1 MKRPFVFSNFQKKI
15 LQSYLII
22 IVGGLVLFYTLV
34 AVMVR
39 ESSLKTA
46 ERNQISMCIKVSQQ
60 LESFM
65 VEMRNVGFQ
74 VMMNSRLIQDFGT
87 FSDDKANDNYYG
99 DHIVDHINA
108 VSALADINGI
118 QRIATRISVFNRYG
132 DYVSSGVMP
141 QSKAYADNVLR
152 SHMDLDEIIS
162 RLVLND
168 GHIYV
173 EGPHPDYWNSKVGYE
188 MISLY
193 CPLGNKIQD
202 DMYGIIEIQQ
212 DFQKLVKTLLPGL
225 DQDMAVL
232 LFDSSGR
239 CIFNSMESI
248 CPPEYYDFYYSQASK
263 NPDSRYG
270 FCRIKVGN
278 RAQEQYLSAGISET
292 SGWMAVMVRNKS
304 SIVNVIQDI
313 QKVIIMAIFVF
324 MVLSAY
330 MAYRISLKMTR
341 PINDMIVSAQ
351 SISWSNLDMKT
362 LEGNDENEIMA
373 LNNTFKETLKR
384 LSKSMQLELGARLNA
399 LQSQM
404 NPHFLMNTLNTLKFM
419 AISAHY
425 TGMQDMVVALENILA
440 AVLNRDGGFYT
451 VRDEQSVLESYI
463 YIMQFRYMDSFEVD
477 INLSPGIL
485 DCKVPKLILQPIVE
499 NCITHGF
506 DNLGD
511 RLGRITVKGTI
522 QEGSLVFEI
531 TDNGKGMDQD
541 TIQQILGNPLA
552 PGHPEYMAKPE
563 SMDTPGSLK
572 SPESLPCAEAAS
584 RPEPTHRRTIGVSNT
599 DRRLKLNFGPLYGV
613 SIDSKPGV
621 YTRVTL
627 TLPVITNTTEDE

>member
-1 MKRPFVFSNFQKKI
+1 M
-15 LQSYLII
+15 QSYLII

-404 NPHFLMNTLNTLKFM
+404 NPHFLYNTLSV
-419 AISAHY
+419 ISASADQQEKVER
-425 TGMQDMVVALENILA
+425 MCSRLSDMLRYSTVYEEESNSTLEDEVRHTENYLELMKDRYEENLIYNIEEA
-440 AVLNRDGGFYT
+440 G
-451 VRDEQSVLESYI
+451 ELE
-463 YIMQFRYMDSFEVD
+463 RV
-477 INLSPGIL
+477 
-485 DCKVPKLILQPIVE
+485 KVPRVILQPIVE
-499 NCITHGF
+499 NCFKHGF
-506 DNLGD
+506 GENGFPWIIHVAVTASHGHW
-511 RLGRITVKGTI
+511 RIHVRNNGRPFQERDLTELNEKVEGFLKGEQKKI
-522 QEGSLVFEI
+522 SG
-531 TDNGKGMDQD
+531 
-541 TIQQILGNPLA
+541 
-552 PGHPEYMAKPE
+552 
-563 SMDTPGSLK
+563 
-572 SPESLPCAEAAS
+572 
-584 RPEPTHRRTIGVSNT
+584 IG
-599 DRRLKLNFGPLYGV
+599 L
-613 SIDSKPGV
+613 
-621 YTRVTL
+621 
-627 TLPVITNTTEDE
+627 TNTIIRLRLLYEEQVEYEIYTGNDGYTYVVLKGNYK

>member
-1 MKRPFVFSNFQKKI
+1 MKSGTNWGYDEQGAIWEETVKRPFVFSNFQKKI

-141 QSKAYADNVLR
+141 QSKAYADDVLR

-193 CPLGNKIQD
+193 CPLGNKIRD

-313 QKVIIMAIFVF
+313 QKVIILAIFVF

-404 NPHFLMNTLNTLKFM
+404 NPHFLYNTLSV
-419 AISAHY
+419 ISASADQQEKVER
-425 TGMQDMVVALENILA
+425 MCSRLSDMLRYSTVYEEESNSTLEDEVRHTENYLELMKDRYEENLIYNIEEA
-440 AVLNRDGGFYT
+440 G
-451 VRDEQSVLESYI
+451 ELE
-463 YIMQFRYMDSFEVD
+463 RV
-477 INLSPGIL
+477 
-485 DCKVPKLILQPIVE
+485 KVPRVILQPIVE
-499 NCITHGF
+499 NCFKHGF
-506 DNLGD
+506 GENGFPWIIHVAVTASYGHW
-511 RLGRITVKGTI
+511 RIHVRNNGRPFQEKDLTELNEKVEGFLKGEQKKI
-522 QEGSLVFEI
+522 SG
-531 TDNGKGMDQD
+531 
-541 TIQQILGNPLA
+541 
-552 PGHPEYMAKPE
+552 
-563 SMDTPGSLK
+563 
-572 SPESLPCAEAAS
+572 
-584 RPEPTHRRTIGVSNT
+584 IG
-599 DRRLKLNFGPLYGV
+599 L
-613 SIDSKPGV
+613 
-621 YTRVTL
+621 
-627 TLPVITNTTEDE
+627 TNTIIRLRLLYEEQVEYEIYTGNDGYTYVVLKGNYK

>member
-313 QKVIIMAIFVF
+313 QKVIIMTIFVF

-404 NPHFLMNTLNTLKFM
+404 NPHFLYNTLSV
-419 AISAHY
+419 ISASADQQEKVER
-425 TGMQDMVVALENILA
+425 MCSRLSDMLRYSTVYEEESNSTLEDEVRHTENYLELMKDRYEENLIYNIEEA
-440 AVLNRDGGFYT
+440 G
-451 VRDEQSVLESYI
+451 ELEC
-463 YIMQFRYMDSFEVD
+463 V
-477 INLSPGIL
+477 
-485 DCKVPKLILQPIVE
+485 KVPRVILQPIVE
-499 NCITHGF
+499 NCFKHGF
-506 DNLGD
+506 GENGFPWIIHVAVTASHGHW
-511 RLGRITVKGTI
+511 RIHVRNNGRPFQEKDLTELNEKVEGFLKGEQKKI
-522 QEGSLVFEI
+522 SG
-531 TDNGKGMDQD
+531 
-541 TIQQILGNPLA
+541 
-552 PGHPEYMAKPE
+552 
-563 SMDTPGSLK
+563 
-572 SPESLPCAEAAS
+572 
-584 RPEPTHRRTIGVSNT
+584 IG
-599 DRRLKLNFGPLYGV
+599 L
-613 SIDSKPGV
+613 
-621 YTRVTL
+621 
-627 TLPVITNTTEDE
+627 TNTIIRLRLLYEEQVEYEIYTGNDGYTYVVLKGNYK

>member
-1 MKRPFVFSNFQKKI
+1 MKSGTNWGYDEQGAIWEETVKRPFVFSNFQKKI

-404 NPHFLMNTLNTLKFM
+404 NPHFLYNTLSV
-419 AISAHY
+419 ISASADQQEKVER
-425 TGMQDMVVALENILA
+425 MCSRLSDMLRYSTVYEEESNSTLEDEVRHTENYLELMKDRYEENLIYNIEEA
-440 AVLNRDGGFYT
+440 G
-451 VRDEQSVLESYI
+451 ELE
-463 YIMQFRYMDSFEVD
+463 RV
-477 INLSPGIL
+477 
-485 DCKVPKLILQPIVE
+485 KVPRVILQPIVE
-499 NCITHGF
+499 NCFKHGF
-506 DNLGD
+506 GENGFPWIIHVAVTASHGHWRIHVRNNGRPFQD
-511 RLGRITVKGTI
+511 RDLTELNEKVEGFLKGEQKKI
-522 QEGSLVFEI
+522 SG
-531 TDNGKGMDQD
+531 
-541 TIQQILGNPLA
+541 
-552 PGHPEYMAKPE
+552 
-563 SMDTPGSLK
+563 
-572 SPESLPCAEAAS
+572 
-584 RPEPTHRRTIGVSNT
+584 IG
-599 DRRLKLNFGPLYGV
+599 L
-613 SIDSKPGV
+613 
-621 YTRVTL
+621 
-627 TLPVITNTTEDE
+627 TNTIIRLRLLYEEQVEYEIYTGNDGYTYVVLKGNYK

>member
-1 MKRPFVFSNFQKKI
+1 MKSGTNWGYDEQGAIWEETVKRPFVFSNFQKKI

-313 QKVIIMAIFVF
+313 QKVIILAIFVF

-404 NPHFLMNTLNTLKFM
+404 NPHFLYNTLSV
-419 AISAHY
+419 ISASADQQEKV
-425 TGMQDMVVALENILA
+425 GRMCSRLSDMLRYSTVYEEESNSTLEDEVRHTENYLELMKDRYEENLIYNIEEA
-440 AVLNRDGGFYT
+440 G
-451 VRDEQSVLESYI
+451 ELE
-463 YIMQFRYMDSFEVD
+463 RV
-477 INLSPGIL
+477 
-485 DCKVPKLILQPIVE
+485 KVPRVILQPIVE
-499 NCITHGF
+499 NCFKHGF
-506 DNLGD
+506 GENGFPWIIHVAVTASYGHW
-511 RLGRITVKGTI
+511 RIHVRNNGRPFQEKDLTELNEKVEGFLKGEQKKI
-522 QEGSLVFEI
+522 SG
-531 TDNGKGMDQD
+531 
-541 TIQQILGNPLA
+541 
-552 PGHPEYMAKPE
+552 
-563 SMDTPGSLK
+563 
-572 SPESLPCAEAAS
+572 
-584 RPEPTHRRTIGVSNT
+584 IG
-599 DRRLKLNFGPLYGV
+599 L
-613 SIDSKPGV
+613 
-621 YTRVTL
+621 
-627 TLPVITNTTEDE
+627 TNTIIRLRLLYEEQVEYEIYTGNDGYTYVVLKGNYK

>member
-1 MKRPFVFSNFQKKI
+1 MKSGTNWGYDEQGAIWEETVKRPFVFSNFQKKI

-141 QSKAYADNVLR
+141 QSKAYADDVLR

-313 QKVIIMAIFVF
+313 QKVIILAIFVF

-373 LNNTFKETLKR
+373 VNNTFKETLKR

-404 NPHFLMNTLNTLKFM
+404 NPHFLYNTLSV
-419 AISAHY
+419 ISASADQQEKVER
-425 TGMQDMVVALENILA
+425 MCSRLSDMLRYSTVYEEESNSTLEDEVRHTENYLELMKDRYEENLIYNIEEA
-440 AVLNRDGGFYT
+440 G
-451 VRDEQSVLESYI
+451 ELE
-463 YIMQFRYMDSFEVD
+463 RV
-477 INLSPGIL
+477 
-485 DCKVPKLILQPIVE
+485 KVPRVILQPIVE
-499 NCITHGF
+499 NCFKHGF
-506 DNLGD
+506 GENGFPWIIHVAVTASYGHW
-511 RLGRITVKGTI
+511 RIHVRNNGRPFQEKDLTELNEKVEGFLKGEQKKI
-522 QEGSLVFEI
+522 SG
-531 TDNGKGMDQD
+531 
-541 TIQQILGNPLA
+541 
-552 PGHPEYMAKPE
+552 
-563 SMDTPGSLK
+563 
-572 SPESLPCAEAAS
+572 
-584 RPEPTHRRTIGVSNT
+584 IG
-599 DRRLKLNFGPLYGV
+599 L
-613 SIDSKPGV
+613 
-621 YTRVTL
+621 
-627 TLPVITNTTEDE
+627 TNTIIRLRLLYEEQVEYEIYTGNDGYTYVVLKGNYK

>member
-1 MKRPFVFSNFQKKI
+1 MKSGTNWGYDEQGAIWEETVKRPFVFSNFQKKI

-99 DHIVDHINA
+99 DHINA

-141 QSKAYADNVLR
+141 QSKAYADDVLR

-313 QKVIIMAIFVF
+313 QKVIILAIFVF

-404 NPHFLMNTLNTLKFM
+404 NPHFLYNTLSV
-419 AISAHY
+419 ISASADQQEKVER
-425 TGMQDMVVALENILA
+425 MCSRLSDMLRYSTVYEEESNSTLEDEVRHTENYLELMKDRYEENLIYNIEEA
-440 AVLNRDGGFYT
+440 G
-451 VRDEQSVLESYI
+451 ELE
-463 YIMQFRYMDSFEVD
+463 RV
-477 INLSPGIL
+477 
-485 DCKVPKLILQPIVE
+485 KVPRVILQPIVE
-499 NCITHGF
+499 NCFKHGF
-506 DNLGD
+506 GENGFPWIIHVAVTASYGHW
-511 RLGRITVKGTI
+511 RIHVRNNGRPFQEKDLTELNEKVEGFLKGEQKKI
-522 QEGSLVFEI
+522 SG
-531 TDNGKGMDQD
+531 
-541 TIQQILGNPLA
+541 
-552 PGHPEYMAKPE
+552 
-563 SMDTPGSLK
+563 
-572 SPESLPCAEAAS
+572 
-584 RPEPTHRRTIGVSNT
+584 IG
-599 DRRLKLNFGPLYGV
+599 L
-613 SIDSKPGV
+613 
-621 YTRVTL
+621 
-627 TLPVITNTTEDE
+627 TNTIIRLRLLYEEQVEYEIYTGNDGYTYVVLKGNYK

>member
-1 MKRPFVFSNFQKKI
+1 MKSGTNWGYDEQGAIWEETVKRPFVFSNFQKKI

-22 IVGGLVLFYTLV
+22 IVGGLVLFYILV

-141 QSKAYADNVLR
+141 QSKAYADDVLR

-404 NPHFLMNTLNTLKFM
+404 NPHFLYNTLSV
-419 AISAHY
+419 ISASADQQEKVER
-425 TGMQDMVVALENILA
+425 MCSRLSDMLRYSTVYEEESNSTLEDEVRHTENYLELMKDRYEENLIYNIEEA
-440 AVLNRDGGFYT
+440 G
-451 VRDEQSVLESYI
+451 ELE
-463 YIMQFRYMDSFEVD
+463 RV
-477 INLSPGIL
+477 
-485 DCKVPKLILQPIVE
+485 KVPRVILQPIVE
-499 NCITHGF
+499 NCFKHGF
-506 DNLGD
+506 GENGFPWIIHVAVTASHGHWRIHVRNNGRPFQD
-511 RLGRITVKGTI
+511 RDLTELNEKVEGFLKGEQKKI
-522 QEGSLVFEI
+522 SG
-531 TDNGKGMDQD
+531 
-541 TIQQILGNPLA
+541 
-552 PGHPEYMAKPE
+552 
-563 SMDTPGSLK
+563 
-572 SPESLPCAEAAS
+572 
-584 RPEPTHRRTIGVSNT
+584 IG
-599 DRRLKLNFGPLYGV
+599 L
-613 SIDSKPGV
+613 
-621 YTRVTL
+621 
-627 TLPVITNTTEDE
+627 TNTIIRLRLLYEEQVEYEIYTGNDGYTCVVLKGNYK

>member
-1 MKRPFVFSNFQKKI
+1 MKSGTNWGYDEQGAIWEETVKRPFVFSNFQKKI

-404 NPHFLMNTLNTLKFM
+404 NPHFLYNTLSV
-419 AISAHY
+419 ISASADQQEKVER
-425 TGMQDMVVALENILA
+425 MCSRLSDMLRYSTVYEEESNSTLEDEVRHTENYLELMKDRYEENLIYNIEEA
-440 AVLNRDGGFYT
+440 G
-451 VRDEQSVLESYI
+451 ELE
-463 YIMQFRYMDSFEVD
+463 RV
-477 INLSPGIL
+477 
-485 DCKVPKLILQPIVE
+485 KVPRVILQPIVE
-499 NCITHGF
+499 NCFKHGF
-506 DNLGD
+506 GENGFPWIIHVAVTASHGHWRIHVRNNGRPFQD
-511 RLGRITVKGTI
+511 RDLTELNEKVEGFLKGEQKKI
-522 QEGSLVFEI
+522 SG
-531 TDNGKGMDQD
+531 
-541 TIQQILGNPLA
+541 
-552 PGHPEYMAKPE
+552 
-563 SMDTPGSLK
+563 
-572 SPESLPCAEAAS
+572 
-584 RPEPTHRRTIGVSNT
+584 IG
-599 DRRLKLNFGPLYGV
+599 L
-613 SIDSKPGV
+613 
-621 YTRVTL
+621 
-627 TLPVITNTTEDE
+627 TNTIIRLRLLYEEQVEYKIYTGNDGYTYVVLKGNYK

>member
-1 MKRPFVFSNFQKKI
+1 MKSGTNWGYDEQGAIWEETVKRPFVFSNFQKKI

-232 LFDSSGR
+232 LFDSLGR

-404 NPHFLMNTLNTLKFM
+404 NPHFLYNTLSV
-419 AISAHY
+419 ISASADQQEKVER
-425 TGMQDMVVALENILA
+425 MCSRLSDMLRYSTVYEEESNSTLEDEVRHTENYLELMKDRYEENLIYNIEEA
-440 AVLNRDGGFYT
+440 G
-451 VRDEQSVLESYI
+451 ELE
-463 YIMQFRYMDSFEVD
+463 RV
-477 INLSPGIL
+477 
-485 DCKVPKLILQPIVE
+485 KVPRVILQPIVE
-499 NCITHGF
+499 NCFKHGF
-506 DNLGD
+506 GENGFPWIIHVAVTASHGHW
-511 RLGRITVKGTI
+511 RIHVRNNGRPFQEKDLTELNEKVEGFLKGEQKKI
-522 QEGSLVFEI
+522 SG
-531 TDNGKGMDQD
+531 
-541 TIQQILGNPLA
+541 
-552 PGHPEYMAKPE
+552 
-563 SMDTPGSLK
+563 
-572 SPESLPCAEAAS
+572 
-584 RPEPTHRRTIGVSNT
+584 IG
-599 DRRLKLNFGPLYGV
+599 L
-613 SIDSKPGV
+613 
-621 YTRVTL
+621 
-627 TLPVITNTTEDE
+627 TNTIIRLRLLYEEQVEYEIYTGNDGYTYVVLKGNYK

>member
-1 MKRPFVFSNFQKKI
+1 MKSGTNWGYDEQGAIWEETVKRPFVFSNFQKKI

-74 VMMNSRLIQDFGT
+74 VMMNLRLIQDFGT

-404 NPHFLMNTLNTLKFM
+404 NPHFLYNTLSV
-419 AISAHY
+419 ISASADQQEKVER
-425 TGMQDMVVALENILA
+425 MCSRLSDMLRYSTVYEEESNSTLEDEVRHTENYLELMKDRYEENLIYNIEEA
-440 AVLNRDGGFYT
+440 G
-451 VRDEQSVLESYI
+451 ELE
-463 YIMQFRYMDSFEVD
+463 RV
-477 INLSPGIL
+477 
-485 DCKVPKLILQPIVE
+485 KVPRVILQPIVE
-499 NCITHGF
+499 NCFKHGF
-506 DNLGD
+506 GENGFPWIIHVAVTASHGHWRIHVRNNGRPFQD
-511 RLGRITVKGTI
+511 RDLTELNEKVEGFLKGEQKKI
-522 QEGSLVFEI
+522 SG
-531 TDNGKGMDQD
+531 
-541 TIQQILGNPLA
+541 
-552 PGHPEYMAKPE
+552 
-563 SMDTPGSLK
+563 
-572 SPESLPCAEAAS
+572 
-584 RPEPTHRRTIGVSNT
+584 IG
-599 DRRLKLNFGPLYGV
+599 L
-613 SIDSKPGV
+613 
-621 YTRVTL
+621 
-627 TLPVITNTTEDE
+627 TNTIIRLRLLYEEQVEYEIYTGNDGYTYVVLKGNYK

>member
-1 MKRPFVFSNFQKKI
+1 MKSGTNWGYDEQGAIWEETVKRPFVFSNFQKKI

-141 QSKAYADNVLR
+141 QSKAYADDVLR

-313 QKVIIMAIFVF
+313 QKVIILAIFVF

-404 NPHFLMNTLNTLKFM
+404 NPHFLYNTLSV
-419 AISAHY
+419 ISASADQQEKVER
-425 TGMQDMVVALENILA
+425 MCSRLSDMLRYSTVYEEESNSTLEDEVRHTENYLELMKDRYEENLIYNIEEA
-440 AVLNRDGGFYT
+440 G
-451 VRDEQSVLESYI
+451 ELE
-463 YIMQFRYMDSFEVD
+463 RV
-477 INLSPGIL
+477 
-485 DCKVPKLILQPIVE
+485 KVPRVILQPIVE
-499 NCITHGF
+499 NCFKHGF
-506 DNLGD
+506 GENGFPWIIHVAVTASHGHW
-511 RLGRITVKGTI
+511 RIHVRNNGRPFQEKDLTELNEKVEGFLKGEQKKI
-522 QEGSLVFEI
+522 SG
-531 TDNGKGMDQD
+531 
-541 TIQQILGNPLA
+541 
-552 PGHPEYMAKPE
+552 
-563 SMDTPGSLK
+563 
-572 SPESLPCAEAAS
+572 
-584 RPEPTHRRTIGVSNT
+584 IG
-599 DRRLKLNFGPLYGV
+599 L
-613 SIDSKPGV
+613 
-621 YTRVTL
+621 
-627 TLPVITNTTEDE
+627 TNTIIRLRLLYEEQVEYEIYTGNDGYTYVVLKGNYK

>member
-141 QSKAYADNVLR
+141 QSKAYADDVLR

-313 QKVIIMAIFVF
+313 QKVIILAIFVF

-341 PINDMIVSAQ
+341 PINDMIVSA
-351 SISWSNLDMKT
+351 
-362 LEGNDENEIMA
+362 
-373 LNNTFKETLKR
+373 
-384 LSKSMQLELGARLNA
+384 
-399 LQSQM
+399 
-404 NPHFLMNTLNTLKFM
+404 
-419 AISAHY
+419 
-425 TGMQDMVVALENILA
+425 
-440 AVLNRDGGFYT
+440 
-451 VRDEQSVLESYI
+451 
-463 YIMQFRYMDSFEVD
+463 
-477 INLSPGIL
+477 
-485 DCKVPKLILQPIVE
+485 
-499 NCITHGF
+499 
-506 DNLGD
+506 
-511 RLGRITVKGTI
+511 
-522 QEGSLVFEI
+522 
-531 TDNGKGMDQD
+531 
-541 TIQQILGNPLA
+541 
-552 PGHPEYMAKPE
+552 
-563 SMDTPGSLK
+563 
-572 SPESLPCAEAAS
+572 
-584 RPEPTHRRTIGVSNT
+584 
-599 DRRLKLNFGPLYGV
+599 
-613 SIDSKPGV
+613 
-621 YTRVTL
+621 
-627 TLPVITNTTEDE
+627 

>member
-1 MKRPFVFSNFQKKI
+1 MKSGTNWGYDEQGAIWEETVKRPFVFSNFQKKI

-141 QSKAYADNVLR
+141 QSKAYADDVLR

-313 QKVIIMAIFVF
+313 QKVIILAIFVF

-404 NPHFLMNTLNTLKFM
+404 NPHFLYNTLSV
-419 AISAHY
+419 ISASADQQEKVER
-425 TGMQDMVVALENILA
+425 MCSRLSDMLRYSTVYEEESNSTLEDEVRHTENYLKLMKDRYEENLIYNIEEA
-440 AVLNRDGGFYT
+440 G
-451 VRDEQSVLESYI
+451 ELE
-463 YIMQFRYMDSFEVD
+463 RV
-477 INLSPGIL
+477 
-485 DCKVPKLILQPIVE
+485 KVPRVILQPIVE
-499 NCITHGF
+499 NCFKHGF
-506 DNLGD
+506 GENGFPWIIHVAVTASYGHW
-511 RLGRITVKGTI
+511 RIHVRNNGRPFQEKDLTELNEKVEGFLKGEQKKI
-522 QEGSLVFEI
+522 SG
-531 TDNGKGMDQD
+531 
-541 TIQQILGNPLA
+541 
-552 PGHPEYMAKPE
+552 
-563 SMDTPGSLK
+563 
-572 SPESLPCAEAAS
+572 
-584 RPEPTHRRTIGVSNT
+584 IG
-599 DRRLKLNFGPLYGV
+599 L
-613 SIDSKPGV
+613 
-621 YTRVTL
+621 
-627 TLPVITNTTEDE
+627 TNTIIRLRLLYEEQVEYEIYTGNDGYTYVVLKGNYK

>member
-1 MKRPFVFSNFQKKI
+1 MKSGTNWGYDEQGAIWEETVKRPFVFSNFQKKI

-141 QSKAYADNVLR
+141 QSKAYADDVLR

-313 QKVIIMAIFVF
+313 QKVIILAIFVF

-404 NPHFLMNTLNTLKFM
+404 NPHFLYNTLSV
-419 AISAHY
+419 ISASADQQEKVER
-425 TGMQDMVVALENILA
+425 MCSRLSDMLRYSTVYEEESNSTLEDEVRHTENYLELMKDRYEENLIYNIEEA
-440 AVLNRDGGFYT
+440 G
-451 VRDEQSVLESYI
+451 ELE
-463 YIMQFRYMDSFEVD
+463 RV
-477 INLSPGIL
+477 
-485 DCKVPKLILQPIVE
+485 KVPRVILQPIVE
-499 NCITHGF
+499 NCFKHGF
-506 DNLGD
+506 GENGFPWIIHVAVTASHGHW
-511 RLGRITVKGTI
+511 RIHVRNNGRPFQDKDLTELNEKVEGFLKGEQKKI
-522 QEGSLVFEI
+522 SG
-531 TDNGKGMDQD
+531 
-541 TIQQILGNPLA
+541 
-552 PGHPEYMAKPE
+552 
-563 SMDTPGSLK
+563 
-572 SPESLPCAEAAS
+572 
-584 RPEPTHRRTIGVSNT
+584 IG
-599 DRRLKLNFGPLYGV
+599 L
-613 SIDSKPGV
+613 
-621 YTRVTL
+621 
-627 TLPVITNTTEDE
+627 TNTIIRLRLLYEEQVEYEIYTGNDGYTYVVLKGNYK

>member
-1 MKRPFVFSNFQKKI
+1 MKSGTNWGYDEQGAIWEETVKRPFVFSNFQKKI

-141 QSKAYADNVLR
+141 QSKAYADDVLR

-404 NPHFLMNTLNTLKFM
+404 NPHFLYNTLSV
-419 AISAHY
+419 ISASADQQEKVER
-425 TGMQDMVVALENILA
+425 MCSRLSDMLRYSTVYEEESNSTLEDEVRHTENYLELMKDRYEENLIYNIEEA
-440 AVLNRDGGFYT
+440 G
-451 VRDEQSVLESYI
+451 ELE
-463 YIMQFRYMDSFEVD
+463 RV
-477 INLSPGIL
+477 
-485 DCKVPKLILQPIVE
+485 KVPRVILQPIVE
-499 NCITHGF
+499 NCFKHGF
-506 DNLGD
+506 GQNGFPWIIHVAVTASYGHW
-511 RLGRITVKGTI
+511 RIHVRNNGRPFQEKDLTELNEKVEGFLKGEQKKI
-522 QEGSLVFEI
+522 SG
-531 TDNGKGMDQD
+531 
-541 TIQQILGNPLA
+541 
-552 PGHPEYMAKPE
+552 
-563 SMDTPGSLK
+563 
-572 SPESLPCAEAAS
+572 
-584 RPEPTHRRTIGVSNT
+584 IG
-599 DRRLKLNFGPLYGV
+599 L
-613 SIDSKPGV
+613 
-621 YTRVTL
+621 
-627 TLPVITNTTEDE
+627 TNTIIRLRLLYEEQVEYEIYTGNDGYTYVVLKGNYK

>member
-1 MKRPFVFSNFQKKI
+1 MKSGTNWGYDEQGAIWEETVKRPFVFSNFQKKI

-141 QSKAYADNVLR
+141 QSKAYADDVLR

-225 DQDMAVL
+225 DQDRAVL

-313 QKVIIMAIFVF
+313 QKVIILAIFVF

-404 NPHFLMNTLNTLKFM
+404 NPHFLYNTLSV
-419 AISAHY
+419 ISASADQQEKVER
-425 TGMQDMVVALENILA
+425 MCSRLSDMLRYSTVYEEESNSTLEDEVRHTENYLELMKDRYEENLIYNIEEA
-440 AVLNRDGGFYT
+440 G
-451 VRDEQSVLESYI
+451 ELE
-463 YIMQFRYMDSFEVD
+463 RV
-477 INLSPGIL
+477 
-485 DCKVPKLILQPIVE
+485 KVPRVILQPIVE
-499 NCITHGF
+499 NCFKHGF
-506 DNLGD
+506 GENGFPWIIHVAVTASYGHW
-511 RLGRITVKGTI
+511 RIHVRNNGRPFQEKDLTELNEKVEGFLKGEQKKI
-522 QEGSLVFEI
+522 SG
-531 TDNGKGMDQD
+531 
-541 TIQQILGNPLA
+541 
-552 PGHPEYMAKPE
+552 
-563 SMDTPGSLK
+563 
-572 SPESLPCAEAAS
+572 
-584 RPEPTHRRTIGVSNT
+584 IG
-599 DRRLKLNFGPLYGV
+599 L
-613 SIDSKPGV
+613 
-621 YTRVTL
+621 
-627 TLPVITNTTEDE
+627 TNTIIRLRLLYEEQVEYEIYTGNDGYTYVVLKGNYK

>member
-1 MKRPFVFSNFQKKI
+1 MKSGTNWGYDEQGAIWEETVKRPFVFSNFQKKI

-232 LFDSSGR
+232 LFDSLGR

-404 NPHFLMNTLNTLKFM
+404 NPHFLYNTVSV
-419 AISAHY
+419 ISASADQQEKVER
-425 TGMQDMVVALENILA
+425 MCSRLSDMLRYSTVYEEESNSTLEDEVRHTENYLELMKDRYEENLIYNIEEA
-440 AVLNRDGGFYT
+440 G
-451 VRDEQSVLESYI
+451 ELE
-463 YIMQFRYMDSFEVD
+463 RV
-477 INLSPGIL
+477 
-485 DCKVPKLILQPIVE
+485 KVPRVILQPIVE
-499 NCITHGF
+499 NCFKHGF
-506 DNLGD
+506 GQNGFPWIIHVAVTASHGHW
-511 RLGRITVKGTI
+511 RIHVRNNGRPFQERDLTELNEKVEGFLKGEQKKI
-522 QEGSLVFEI
+522 SG
-531 TDNGKGMDQD
+531 
-541 TIQQILGNPLA
+541 
-552 PGHPEYMAKPE
+552 
-563 SMDTPGSLK
+563 
-572 SPESLPCAEAAS
+572 
-584 RPEPTHRRTIGVSNT
+584 IG
-599 DRRLKLNFGPLYGV
+599 L
-613 SIDSKPGV
+613 
-621 YTRVTL
+621 
-627 TLPVITNTTEDE
+627 TNTIIRLRLLYEEQVEYEIYTGNDGYTYVVLKGNYK

>member
-1 MKRPFVFSNFQKKI
+1 MKSGTNWGYDEQGAIWEETVKRPFVFSNFQKKI

-60 LESFM
+60 LESFR

-141 QSKAYADNVLR
+141 QSKAYADDVLR

-313 QKVIIMAIFVF
+313 QKVIILAIFVF

-404 NPHFLMNTLNTLKFM
+404 NPHFLYNTLSV
-419 AISAHY
+419 ISASADQQEKVER
-425 TGMQDMVVALENILA
+425 MCSRLSDMLRYSTVYEEESNSTLEDEVRHTENYLELMKDRYEENLIYNIEEA
-440 AVLNRDGGFYT
+440 G
-451 VRDEQSVLESYI
+451 ELE
-463 YIMQFRYMDSFEVD
+463 RV
-477 INLSPGIL
+477 
-485 DCKVPKLILQPIVE
+485 KVPRVILQPIVE
-499 NCITHGF
+499 NCFKHGF
-506 DNLGD
+506 GENGFPWIIHVAVTASYGHW
-511 RLGRITVKGTI
+511 RIHVRNNGRPFQEKDLTELNEKVEGFLKGEQKKI
-522 QEGSLVFEI
+522 SG
-531 TDNGKGMDQD
+531 
-541 TIQQILGNPLA
+541 
-552 PGHPEYMAKPE
+552 
-563 SMDTPGSLK
+563 
-572 SPESLPCAEAAS
+572 
-584 RPEPTHRRTIGVSNT
+584 IG
-599 DRRLKLNFGPLYGV
+599 L
-613 SIDSKPGV
+613 
-621 YTRVTL
+621 
-627 TLPVITNTTEDE
+627 TNTIIRLRLLYEEQVEYEIYTGNDGYTYVVLKGNYK

>member
-1 MKRPFVFSNFQKKI
+1 MKSGTNWGYDEQGAIWEETVKRPFVFSNFQKKI

-313 QKVIIMAIFVF
+313 QKVIILAIFVF

-404 NPHFLMNTLNTLKFM
+404 NPHFLYNTLSV
-419 AISAHY
+419 ISASADQQEKVER
-425 TGMQDMVVALENILA
+425 MCSRLSDMLRYSTVYEEESNSTLEDEVRHTENYLELMKDRYEENLIYNIEEA
-440 AVLNRDGGFYT
+440 G
-451 VRDEQSVLESYI
+451 ELEC
-463 YIMQFRYMDSFEVD
+463 V
-477 INLSPGIL
+477 
-485 DCKVPKLILQPIVE
+485 KVPRVILQPIVE
-499 NCITHGF
+499 NCFKHGF
-506 DNLGD
+506 GENGFPWIIHVAVTASHGHW
-511 RLGRITVKGTI
+511 RIHVRNNGRPFQERDLTELNEKVEGFLKGEQKKI
-522 QEGSLVFEI
+522 SG
-531 TDNGKGMDQD
+531 
-541 TIQQILGNPLA
+541 
-552 PGHPEYMAKPE
+552 
-563 SMDTPGSLK
+563 
-572 SPESLPCAEAAS
+572 
-584 RPEPTHRRTIGVSNT
+584 IG
-599 DRRLKLNFGPLYGV
+599 L
-613 SIDSKPGV
+613 
-621 YTRVTL
+621 
-627 TLPVITNTTEDE
+627 TNTIIRLRLLYEEQVEYEIYTGNDGYTYVVLKGNYK

>member
-1 MKRPFVFSNFQKKI
+1 MKSGTNWGYDEQGAIWEETVKRPFVFSNFQKRI

-141 QSKAYADNVLR
+141 QSKAYADDVLR

-313 QKVIIMAIFVF
+313 QKVIILAIFVF

-404 NPHFLMNTLNTLKFM
+404 NPHFLYNTLSV
-419 AISAHY
+419 ISASADQQEKVER
-425 TGMQDMVVALENILA
+425 MCSRLSDMLRYSTVYEEESNSTLEDEVRHTENYLELMKDRYEENLIYNIEEA
-440 AVLNRDGGFYT
+440 G
-451 VRDEQSVLESYI
+451 ELE
-463 YIMQFRYMDSFEVD
+463 RV
-477 INLSPGIL
+477 
-485 DCKVPKLILQPIVE
+485 KVPRVILQPIVE
-499 NCITHGF
+499 NCFKHGF
-506 DNLGD
+506 GENGFPWIIHVAVTASYGHW
-511 RLGRITVKGTI
+511 RIHVRNNGRPFQEKDLTELNEKVEGFLKGEQKKI
-522 QEGSLVFEI
+522 SG
-531 TDNGKGMDQD
+531 
-541 TIQQILGNPLA
+541 
-552 PGHPEYMAKPE
+552 
-563 SMDTPGSLK
+563 
-572 SPESLPCAEAAS
+572 
-584 RPEPTHRRTIGVSNT
+584 IG
-599 DRRLKLNFGPLYGV
+599 L
-613 SIDSKPGV
+613 
-621 YTRVTL
+621 
-627 TLPVITNTTEDE
+627 TNTIIRLRLLYEEQVEYEIYTGNDGYTYVVLKGNYK

>member
-1 MKRPFVFSNFQKKI
+1 MKSGTNWGYDEQGAIWEETVKRPFVFSNFQKKI
-15 LQSYLII
+15 LQSYLVI

-404 NPHFLMNTLNTLKFM
+404 NPHFLYNTLSV
-419 AISAHY
+419 ISASADQQEKVER
-425 TGMQDMVVALENILA
+425 MCSRLSDMLRYSTVYEEESNSTLEDEVRHTENYLELMKDRYEENLIYNIEEA
-440 AVLNRDGGFYT
+440 G
-451 VRDEQSVLESYI
+451 ELE
-463 YIMQFRYMDSFEVD
+463 RV
-477 INLSPGIL
+477 
-485 DCKVPKLILQPIVE
+485 KVPRVILQPIVE
-499 NCITHGF
+499 NCFKHGF
-506 DNLGD
+506 GENGFPWIIHVAVTASHGHW
-511 RLGRITVKGTI
+511 RIHVRNNGRPFQESDLTELNEKVEGFLKGEQKKI
-522 QEGSLVFEI
+522 SG
-531 TDNGKGMDQD
+531 
-541 TIQQILGNPLA
+541 
-552 PGHPEYMAKPE
+552 
-563 SMDTPGSLK
+563 
-572 SPESLPCAEAAS
+572 
-584 RPEPTHRRTIGVSNT
+584 IG
-599 DRRLKLNFGPLYGV
+599 L
-613 SIDSKPGV
+613 
-621 YTRVTL
+621 
-627 TLPVITNTTEDE
+627 TNTIIRLRLLYEEQVEYEIYTGNDGYTYVVLKGNYK

>member
-1 MKRPFVFSNFQKKI
+1 MKSGTNWGYDEQGAIWEETVKRPFVFSNFQKKI

-141 QSKAYADNVLR
+141 QSKAYADDVLR

-232 LFDSSGR
+232 LFDSLGR

-313 QKVIIMAIFVF
+313 QKVIILAIFVF

-404 NPHFLMNTLNTLKFM
+404 NPHFLYNTLSV
-419 AISAHY
+419 ISASADQQEKVER
-425 TGMQDMVVALENILA
+425 MCSRLSDMLRYSTVYEEESNSTLEDEVRHTENYLELMKDRYEENLIYNIEEA
-440 AVLNRDGGFYT
+440 G
-451 VRDEQSVLESYI
+451 ELE
-463 YIMQFRYMDSFEVD
+463 RV
-477 INLSPGIL
+477 
-485 DCKVPKLILQPIVE
+485 KVPRVILQPIVE
-499 NCITHGF
+499 NCFKHGF
-506 DNLGD
+506 GENGFPWIIHVAVTASYGHW
-511 RLGRITVKGTI
+511 RIHVRNNGRPFQEKDLTELNEKVEGFLKGEQKKI
-522 QEGSLVFEI
+522 SG
-531 TDNGKGMDQD
+531 
-541 TIQQILGNPLA
+541 
-552 PGHPEYMAKPE
+552 
-563 SMDTPGSLK
+563 
-572 SPESLPCAEAAS
+572 
-584 RPEPTHRRTIGVSNT
+584 IG
-599 DRRLKLNFGPLYGV
+599 L
-613 SIDSKPGV
+613 
-621 YTRVTL
+621 
-627 TLPVITNTTEDE
+627 TNTIIRLRLLYEEQVEYEIYTGNDGYTYVVLKGNYK

>member
-1 MKRPFVFSNFQKKI
+1 M
-15 LQSYLII
+15 QSYLVI

-404 NPHFLMNTLNTLKFM
+404 NPHFLYNTLSV
-419 AISAHY
+419 ISASADQQEKVER
-425 TGMQDMVVALENILA
+425 MCSRLSDMLRYSTVYEEESNSTLEDEVRHTENYLELMKDRYEENLIYNIEEA
-440 AVLNRDGGFYT
+440 G
-451 VRDEQSVLESYI
+451 ELE
-463 YIMQFRYMDSFEVD
+463 RV
-477 INLSPGIL
+477 
-485 DCKVPKLILQPIVE
+485 KVPRVILQPIVE
-499 NCITHGF
+499 NCFKHGF
-506 DNLGD
+506 GENGFPWIIHVAVTASHGHW
-511 RLGRITVKGTI
+511 RIHVRNNGRPFQERDLTELNEKVEGFLKGEQKKI
-522 QEGSLVFEI
+522 SG
-531 TDNGKGMDQD
+531 
-541 TIQQILGNPLA
+541 
-552 PGHPEYMAKPE
+552 
-563 SMDTPGSLK
+563 
-572 SPESLPCAEAAS
+572 
-584 RPEPTHRRTIGVSNT
+584 IG
-599 DRRLKLNFGPLYGV
+599 L
-613 SIDSKPGV
+613 
-621 YTRVTL
+621 
-627 TLPVITNTTEDE
+627 TNTIIRLRLLYEEQVEYEIYTGNDGYTYVVLKGNYK

>member
-1 MKRPFVFSNFQKKI
+1 MKSGTNWGYDEQGAIWEETVKRPFVFSNFQKKI

-141 QSKAYADNVLR
+141 QSKAYADDVLR

-313 QKVIIMAIFVF
+313 QKVIIVAIFVF

-330 MAYRISLKMTR
+330 MAYRISLKMTK

-351 SISWSNLDMKT
+351 SISWSNLDMEA
-362 LEGNDENEIMA
+362 LEDNAENEIMA

-384 LSKSMQLELGARLNA
+384 LSESMQLELGARLNA

-404 NPHFLMNTLNTLKFM
+404 NPHFLYNTLSV
-419 AISAHY
+419 ISASADQQEKVER
-425 TGMQDMVVALENILA
+425 MCSRLSDMLRYSTVYEEESNSTLE
-440 AVLNRDGGFYT
+440 DE
-451 VRDEQSVLESYI
+451 VRHTENYLELMKDRYEENLI
-463 YIMQFRYMDSFEVD
+463 YD
-477 INLSPGIL
+477 IEEAGNL
-485 DCKVPKLILQPIVE
+485 DRVKVPRVILQPIVE
-499 NCITHGF
+499 NCFKHGF
-506 DNLGD
+506 GENGFPWMIHVAVTASDGHWKIHVRNN
-511 RLGRITVKGTI
+511 GRPFQERDLKELNEKVEGFLKGEQKKI
-522 QEGSLVFEI
+522 SG
-531 TDNGKGMDQD
+531 
-541 TIQQILGNPLA
+541 
-552 PGHPEYMAKPE
+552 
-563 SMDTPGSLK
+563 
-572 SPESLPCAEAAS
+572 
-584 RPEPTHRRTIGVSNT
+584 IG
-599 DRRLKLNFGPLYGV
+599 L
-613 SIDSKPGV
+613 
-621 YTRVTL
+621 
-627 TLPVITNTTEDE
+627 TNTIIRLRLLYEERVEYEIYTGSDGYTCVVLKGNYK

>member
-141 QSKAYADNVLR
+141 QSKAYADDVLR

-313 QKVIIMAIFVF
+313 QKVIILAIFVF

-404 NPHFLMNTLNTLKFM
+404 NPHFLYNTLSV
-419 AISAHY
+419 ISASADQQEKVER
-425 TGMQDMVVALENILA
+425 MCSRLSDMLRYSTVYEEESNSTLEDEVRHTENYLELMKDRYEENLIYNIEEA
-440 AVLNRDGGFYT
+440 G
-451 VRDEQSVLESYI
+451 ELE
-463 YIMQFRYMDSFEVD
+463 RV
-477 INLSPGIL
+477 
-485 DCKVPKLILQPIVE
+485 KVPRVILQPIVE
-499 NCITHGF
+499 NCFKHGF
-506 DNLGD
+506 GENGFPWIIHVAVTAGYGHW
-511 RLGRITVKGTI
+511 RIHVRNNGRPFQEKDLTELNEKVEGFLKGEQKKI
-522 QEGSLVFEI
+522 SG
-531 TDNGKGMDQD
+531 
-541 TIQQILGNPLA
+541 
-552 PGHPEYMAKPE
+552 
-563 SMDTPGSLK
+563 
-572 SPESLPCAEAAS
+572 
-584 RPEPTHRRTIGVSNT
+584 IG
-599 DRRLKLNFGPLYGV
+599 L
-613 SIDSKPGV
+613 
-621 YTRVTL
+621 
-627 TLPVITNTTEDE
+627 TNTIIRLRLLYEEQVEYEIYTGNDGYTYVVLKGNYK

>member
-1 MKRPFVFSNFQKKI
+1 
-15 LQSYLII
+15 
-22 IVGGLVLFYTLV
+22 
-34 AVMVR
+34 MVR

-232 LFDSSGR
+232 LFDSLGR

-404 NPHFLMNTLNTLKFM
+404 NPHFLYNTLSV
-419 AISAHY
+419 ISASADQQEKVER
-425 TGMQDMVVALENILA
+425 MCSRLSDMLRYSTVYEEESNSTLEDEVRHTENYLELMKDRYEENLIYNIEEA
-440 AVLNRDGGFYT
+440 G
-451 VRDEQSVLESYI
+451 ELE
-463 YIMQFRYMDSFEVD
+463 RV
-477 INLSPGIL
+477 
-485 DCKVPKLILQPIVE
+485 KVPRVILQPIVE
-499 NCITHGF
+499 NCFKHGF
-506 DNLGD
+506 GQNGFPWIIHVAVTASHGHW
-511 RLGRITVKGTI
+511 RIHVRNNGRPFQERDLTELNEKVEGFLKGEQKKI
-522 QEGSLVFEI
+522 SG
-531 TDNGKGMDQD
+531 
-541 TIQQILGNPLA
+541 
-552 PGHPEYMAKPE
+552 
-563 SMDTPGSLK
+563 
-572 SPESLPCAEAAS
+572 
-584 RPEPTHRRTIGVSNT
+584 IG
-599 DRRLKLNFGPLYGV
+599 L
-613 SIDSKPGV
+613 
-621 YTRVTL
+621 
-627 TLPVITNTTEDE
+627 TNTIIRLRLLYEEQVEYEIYTGNDGYTYVVLKGNYK

>member
-202 DMYGIIEIQQ
+202 DMYSIIEIQQ

-404 NPHFLMNTLNTLKFM
+404 NPHFLYNTLSV
-419 AISAHY
+419 ISASADQQEKVER
-425 TGMQDMVVALENILA
+425 MCSRLSDMLRYSTVYEEESNSTLEDEVRHTENYLELMKDRYEENLIYNIEEA
-440 AVLNRDGGFYT
+440 G
-451 VRDEQSVLESYI
+451 ELEC
-463 YIMQFRYMDSFEVD
+463 V
-477 INLSPGIL
+477 
-485 DCKVPKLILQPIVE
+485 KVPRVILQPIVE
-499 NCITHGF
+499 NCFKHGF
-506 DNLGD
+506 GENGFPWIIHVAVTASHGHW
-511 RLGRITVKGTI
+511 RIHVRNNGRPFQERDLTELNEKVEGFLKGEQKKI
-522 QEGSLVFEI
+522 SG
-531 TDNGKGMDQD
+531 
-541 TIQQILGNPLA
+541 
-552 PGHPEYMAKPE
+552 
-563 SMDTPGSLK
+563 
-572 SPESLPCAEAAS
+572 
-584 RPEPTHRRTIGVSNT
+584 IG
-599 DRRLKLNFGPLYGV
+599 L
-613 SIDSKPGV
+613 
-621 YTRVTL
+621 
-627 TLPVITNTTEDE
+627 TNTIIRLRLLYEEQVEYEIYTGNDGYTYVVLKGNYK

>member
-141 QSKAYADNVLR
+141 QSKAYADDVLR

-313 QKVIIMAIFVF
+313 QKVIILAIFVF

-404 NPHFLMNTLNTLKFM
+404 DPHFLYNTLSV
-419 AISAHY
+419 ISASADQQEKVER
-425 TGMQDMVVALENILA
+425 MCSRLSDMLRYSTVYEEESNSTLEDEVRHTENYLELMKDRYEENLIYNIEEA
-440 AVLNRDGGFYT
+440 G
-451 VRDEQSVLESYI
+451 ELE
-463 YIMQFRYMDSFEVD
+463 RV
-477 INLSPGIL
+477 
-485 DCKVPKLILQPIVE
+485 KVPRVILQPIVE
-499 NCITHGF
+499 NCFKHGF
-506 DNLGD
+506 GENGFPWIIHVAVTASYGHW
-511 RLGRITVKGTI
+511 RIHVRNNGRPFQEKDLTELNEKVEGFLKGEQKKI
-522 QEGSLVFEI
+522 SG
-531 TDNGKGMDQD
+531 
-541 TIQQILGNPLA
+541 
-552 PGHPEYMAKPE
+552 
-563 SMDTPGSLK
+563 
-572 SPESLPCAEAAS
+572 
-584 RPEPTHRRTIGVSNT
+584 IG
-599 DRRLKLNFGPLYGV
+599 L
-613 SIDSKPGV
+613 
-621 YTRVTL
+621 
-627 TLPVITNTTEDE
+627 TNTIIRLRLLYEEQVEYEIYTGNDGYTYVVLKGNYK

>member
-324 MVLSAY
+324 MVLFAY

-404 NPHFLMNTLNTLKFM
+404 NPHFLYNTLSV
-419 AISAHY
+419 ISASADQQEKVER
-425 TGMQDMVVALENILA
+425 MCSRLSDMLRYSTVYEEESNSTLEDEVRHTENYLELMKDRYEENLIYNIEEA
-440 AVLNRDGGFYT
+440 G
-451 VRDEQSVLESYI
+451 ELE
-463 YIMQFRYMDSFEVD
+463 RV
-477 INLSPGIL
+477 
-485 DCKVPKLILQPIVE
+485 KVPRVILQPIVE
-499 NCITHGF
+499 NCFKHGF
-506 DNLGD
+506 GENGFPWIIHVAVTASHGHWRIHVRNNGRPFQD
-511 RLGRITVKGTI
+511 RDLTELNEKVEGFLKGEQKKI
-522 QEGSLVFEI
+522 SG
-531 TDNGKGMDQD
+531 
-541 TIQQILGNPLA
+541 
-552 PGHPEYMAKPE
+552 
-563 SMDTPGSLK
+563 
-572 SPESLPCAEAAS
+572 
-584 RPEPTHRRTIGVSNT
+584 IG
-599 DRRLKLNFGPLYGV
+599 L
-613 SIDSKPGV
+613 
-621 YTRVTL
+621 
-627 TLPVITNTTEDE
+627 TNTIIRLRLLYEEQVEYEIYTGNDGYTYVVLKGNYK

>member
-1 MKRPFVFSNFQKKI
+1 MKSGTNWGYDEQGAIWEETVKRPFVFSNFQKKI

-313 QKVIIMAIFVF
+313 QKVIILAIFVF

-404 NPHFLMNTLNTLKFM
+404 NPHFLYNTLSV
-419 AISAHY
+419 ISASADQQEKVER
-425 TGMQDMVVALENILA
+425 MCSRLSDMLRYSTVYEEESNSTLEDEVRHTENYLELMKDRYEENLIYNIEEA
-440 AVLNRDGGFYT
+440 G
-451 VRDEQSVLESYI
+451 ELEC
-463 YIMQFRYMDSFEVD
+463 V
-477 INLSPGIL
+477 
-485 DCKVPKLILQPIVE
+485 KVPRVILQPIVE
-499 NCITHGF
+499 NCFKHGF
-506 DNLGD
+506 GENGFPWIIHVAVTASYGHW
-511 RLGRITVKGTI
+511 RIHVRNNGRPFQEKDLTELNEKVEGFLKGEQKKI
-522 QEGSLVFEI
+522 SG
-531 TDNGKGMDQD
+531 
-541 TIQQILGNPLA
+541 
-552 PGHPEYMAKPE
+552 
-563 SMDTPGSLK
+563 
-572 SPESLPCAEAAS
+572 
-584 RPEPTHRRTIGVSNT
+584 IG
-599 DRRLKLNFGPLYGV
+599 L
-613 SIDSKPGV
+613 
-621 YTRVTL
+621 
-627 TLPVITNTTEDE
+627 TNTIIRLRLLYEEQVEYEIYTGNDGYTYVVLKGNYK

>member
-1 MKRPFVFSNFQKKI
+1 MKRPFVFSNFQKRI

-404 NPHFLMNTLNTLKFM
+404 NPHFLYNTLSV
-419 AISAHY
+419 ISASADQQEKVER
-425 TGMQDMVVALENILA
+425 MCSRLSDMLRYSTVYEEESNSTLEDEVRHTENYLELMKDRYEENLIYNIEEA
-440 AVLNRDGGFYT
+440 G
-451 VRDEQSVLESYI
+451 ELE
-463 YIMQFRYMDSFEVD
+463 RV
-477 INLSPGIL
+477 
-485 DCKVPKLILQPIVE
+485 KVPRVILQPIVE
-499 NCITHGF
+499 NCFKHGF
-506 DNLGD
+506 GENGFPWIIHVAVTASHGHWRIHVRNNGRPFQD
-511 RLGRITVKGTI
+511 RDLTELNEKVEGFLKGEQKKI
-522 QEGSLVFEI
+522 SG
-531 TDNGKGMDQD
+531 
-541 TIQQILGNPLA
+541 
-552 PGHPEYMAKPE
+552 
-563 SMDTPGSLK
+563 
-572 SPESLPCAEAAS
+572 
-584 RPEPTHRRTIGVSNT
+584 IG
-599 DRRLKLNFGPLYGV
+599 L
-613 SIDSKPGV
+613 
-621 YTRVTL
+621 
-627 TLPVITNTTEDE
+627 TNTIIRLRLLYEEQVEYEIYTGNDGYTYVVLKGNYK

>member
-1 MKRPFVFSNFQKKI
+1 MKSGTNWGYDEQGAIWEETVKRPFVFSNFQKKI

-232 LFDSSGR
+232 LFDSLGR

-404 NPHFLMNTLNTLKFM
+404 NPHFLYNTLSV
-419 AISAHY
+419 ISASADQQEKVER
-425 TGMQDMVVALENILA
+425 MCSRLSDMLRYSTVYEEESNSTLEDEVRHTENYLELMKDRYEENLIYNIEEA
-440 AVLNRDGGFYT
+440 G
-451 VRDEQSVLESYI
+451 ELE
-463 YIMQFRYMDSFEVD
+463 RV
-477 INLSPGIL
+477 
-485 DCKVPKLILQPIVE
+485 KVPRVILQPIVE
-499 NCITHGF
+499 NCFKHGF
-506 DNLGD
+506 GQNGFPWIIHVAVTASHGHW
-511 RLGRITVKGTI
+511 RIHVRNNGRPFQERDLTELNEKVEGFLKGEQKKI
-522 QEGSLVFEI
+522 SG
-531 TDNGKGMDQD
+531 
-541 TIQQILGNPLA
+541 
-552 PGHPEYMAKPE
+552 
-563 SMDTPGSLK
+563 
-572 SPESLPCAEAAS
+572 
-584 RPEPTHRRTIGVSNT
+584 IG
-599 DRRLKLNFGPLYGV
+599 L
-613 SIDSKPGV
+613 
-621 YTRVTL
+621 
-627 TLPVITNTTEDE
+627 TNTIIRLRLLYEEQVEYEIYTGNDGYTYVVFKGNYK

>member
-1 MKRPFVFSNFQKKI
+1 MKSGTNWGYDEQGAIWEETVKRPFVFSNFQKKI

-99 DHIVDHINA
+99 DHINA

-404 NPHFLMNTLNTLKFM
+404 NPHFLYNTLSV
-419 AISAHY
+419 ISASADQQEKVER
-425 TGMQDMVVALENILA
+425 MCSRLSDMLRYSTVYEEESNSTLEDEVRHTENYLELMKDRYEENLIYNIEEA
-440 AVLNRDGGFYT
+440 G
-451 VRDEQSVLESYI
+451 ELE
-463 YIMQFRYMDSFEVD
+463 RV
-477 INLSPGIL
+477 
-485 DCKVPKLILQPIVE
+485 KVPRVILQPIVE
-499 NCITHGF
+499 NCFKHGF
-506 DNLGD
+506 GENGFPWIIHVAVTASHGHW
-511 RLGRITVKGTI
+511 RIHVRNNGRPFQERDLTELNEKVEGFLKGEQKKI
-522 QEGSLVFEI
+522 SG
-531 TDNGKGMDQD
+531 
-541 TIQQILGNPLA
+541 
-552 PGHPEYMAKPE
+552 
-563 SMDTPGSLK
+563 
-572 SPESLPCAEAAS
+572 
-584 RPEPTHRRTIGVSNT
+584 IG
-599 DRRLKLNFGPLYGV
+599 L
-613 SIDSKPGV
+613 
-621 YTRVTL
+621 
-627 TLPVITNTTEDE
+627 TNTIIRLRLLYEEQVEYEIYTGNDGYTYVVLKGNYK

>member
-1 MKRPFVFSNFQKKI
+1 MKSGTNWGYDEQGAIWEETVKRPFVFSNFQKKI
-15 LQSYLII
+15 LQSYLVI

-248 CPPEYYDFYYSQASK
+248 CPPEYYDFYYSQPSK

-404 NPHFLMNTLNTLKFM
+404 NPHFLYNTLSV
-419 AISAHY
+419 ISASADQQEKVER
-425 TGMQDMVVALENILA
+425 MCSRLSDMLRYSTVYEEESNSTLEDEVRHTENYLELMKDRYEENLIYNIEEA
-440 AVLNRDGGFYT
+440 G
-451 VRDEQSVLESYI
+451 ELE
-463 YIMQFRYMDSFEVD
+463 RV
-477 INLSPGIL
+477 
-485 DCKVPKLILQPIVE
+485 KVPRVILQPIVE
-499 NCITHGF
+499 NCFKHGF
-506 DNLGD
+506 GENGFPWIIHVAVTASHGHW
-511 RLGRITVKGTI
+511 RIHVRNNGRPFQERDLTELNEKVEGFLKGEQKKI
-522 QEGSLVFEI
+522 SG
-531 TDNGKGMDQD
+531 
-541 TIQQILGNPLA
+541 
-552 PGHPEYMAKPE
+552 
-563 SMDTPGSLK
+563 
-572 SPESLPCAEAAS
+572 
-584 RPEPTHRRTIGVSNT
+584 IG
-599 DRRLKLNFGPLYGV
+599 L
-613 SIDSKPGV
+613 
-621 YTRVTL
+621 
-627 TLPVITNTTEDE
+627 TNTIIRLRLLYEEQVEYEIYTGNDGYTYVVLKGNYK

>member
-1 MKRPFVFSNFQKKI
+1 MKSGTNWGYDEQGAIWEETVKRPFVFSNFQKKI

-404 NPHFLMNTLNTLKFM
+404 NPHFLYNTLSV
-419 AISAHY
+419 ISASADQQEKVER
-425 TGMQDMVVALENILA
+425 MCSRLSDMLRYSTVYEEESNSTLEDEVRHTENYLELMKDRYEENLIYNIEEA
-440 AVLNRDGGFYT
+440 G
-451 VRDEQSVLESYI
+451 ELE
-463 YIMQFRYMDSFEVD
+463 RV
-477 INLSPGIL
+477 
-485 DCKVPKLILQPIVE
+485 KVPRVILQPIVE
-499 NCITHGF
+499 NCFKHGF
-506 DNLGD
+506 GENGFPWIIHVAVTASYGHW
-511 RLGRITVKGTI
+511 RIHVRNNGRPFQERDLTELNEKVEGFLKGEQKKI
-522 QEGSLVFEI
+522 SG
-531 TDNGKGMDQD
+531 
-541 TIQQILGNPLA
+541 
-552 PGHPEYMAKPE
+552 
-563 SMDTPGSLK
+563 
-572 SPESLPCAEAAS
+572 
-584 RPEPTHRRTIGVSNT
+584 IG
-599 DRRLKLNFGPLYGV
+599 L
-613 SIDSKPGV
+613 
-621 YTRVTL
+621 
-627 TLPVITNTTEDE
+627 TNTIIRLRLLYEEQVEYEIYTGNDGYTYVVLKGNYK

>member
-1 MKRPFVFSNFQKKI
+1 MKSGTNWGYDEQGAIWEETVKRPFVFSNFQKKI

-202 DMYGIIEIQQ
+202 DMYDIIEIQQ

-404 NPHFLMNTLNTLKFM
+404 NPHFLYNTLSV
-419 AISAHY
+419 ISASADQQEKVER
-425 TGMQDMVVALENILA
+425 MCSRLSDMLRYSTVYEEESNSTLEDEVRHTENYLELMKDRYEENLIYNIEEA
-440 AVLNRDGGFYT
+440 G
-451 VRDEQSVLESYI
+451 ELE
-463 YIMQFRYMDSFEVD
+463 RV
-477 INLSPGIL
+477 
-485 DCKVPKLILQPIVE
+485 KVPRVILQPIVE
-499 NCITHGF
+499 NCFKHGF
-506 DNLGD
+506 GENGFPWIIHVAVTASHGHWRIHVRNNGRPFQD
-511 RLGRITVKGTI
+511 RDLTELNEKVEGFLKGEQKKI
-522 QEGSLVFEI
+522 SG
-531 TDNGKGMDQD
+531 
-541 TIQQILGNPLA
+541 
-552 PGHPEYMAKPE
+552 
-563 SMDTPGSLK
+563 
-572 SPESLPCAEAAS
+572 
-584 RPEPTHRRTIGVSNT
+584 IG
-599 DRRLKLNFGPLYGV
+599 L
-613 SIDSKPGV
+613 
-621 YTRVTL
+621 
-627 TLPVITNTTEDE
+627 TNTIIRLRLLYEEQVEYEIYTGNDGYTYVVLKGNYK

>member
-1 MKRPFVFSNFQKKI
+1 MYKRQ
-15 LQSYLII
+15 
-22 IVGGLVLFYTLV
+22 
-34 AVMVR
+34 
-39 ESSLKTA
+39 
-46 ERNQISMCIKVSQQ
+46 
-60 LESFM
+60 
-65 VEMRNVGFQ
+65 
-74 VMMNSRLIQDFGT
+74 
-87 FSDDKANDNYYG
+87 
-99 DHIVDHINA
+99 
-108 VSALADINGI
+108 
-118 QRIATRISVFNRYG
+118 
-132 DYVSSGVMP
+132 
-141 QSKAYADNVLR
+141 
-152 SHMDLDEIIS
+152 
-162 RLVLND
+162 VLND

-362 LEGNDENEIMA
+362 LEG
-373 LNNTFKETLKR
+373 
-384 LSKSMQLELGARLNA
+384 KSE
-399 LQSQM
+399 
-404 NPHFLMNTLNTLKFM
+404 K
-419 AISAHY
+419 
-425 TGMQDMVVALENILA
+425 
-440 AVLNRDGGFYT
+440 
-451 VRDEQSVLESYI
+451 
-463 YIMQFRYMDSFEVD
+463 
-477 INLSPGIL
+477 
-485 DCKVPKLILQPIVE
+485 
-499 NCITHGF
+499 
-506 DNLGD
+506 
-511 RLGRITVKGTI
+511 
-522 QEGSLVFEI
+522 
-531 TDNGKGMDQD
+531 
-541 TIQQILGNPLA
+541 
-552 PGHPEYMAKPE
+552 
-563 SMDTPGSLK
+563 
-572 SPESLPCAEAAS
+572 
-584 RPEPTHRRTIGVSNT
+584 
-599 DRRLKLNFGPLYGV
+599 
-613 SIDSKPGV
+613 
-621 YTRVTL
+621 
-627 TLPVITNTTEDE
+627 

>member
-1 MKRPFVFSNFQKKI
+1 MKSGTNWGYDEQGAIWEETVKRPFVFSNFQKKI

-313 QKVIIMAIFVF
+313 QKVIILAIFVF

-404 NPHFLMNTLNTLKFM
+404 NPHFLYNTLSV
-419 AISAHY
+419 ISASADQQEKVER
-425 TGMQDMVVALENILA
+425 MCSRLSDMLRYSTVYEEESNSTLEDEVRHTENYLELMKDRYEENLIYNIEEA
-440 AVLNRDGGFYT
+440 G
-451 VRDEQSVLESYI
+451 ELE
-463 YIMQFRYMDSFEVD
+463 RV
-477 INLSPGIL
+477 
-485 DCKVPKLILQPIVE
+485 KVPRVILQPIVE
-499 NCITHGF
+499 NCFKHGF
-506 DNLGD
+506 GENGFPWIIHVAVTASHGHWRIHVRNNGRPFQD
-511 RLGRITVKGTI
+511 RDLTELNEKVEGFLKGEQKKI
-522 QEGSLVFEI
+522 SG
-531 TDNGKGMDQD
+531 
-541 TIQQILGNPLA
+541 
-552 PGHPEYMAKPE
+552 
-563 SMDTPGSLK
+563 
-572 SPESLPCAEAAS
+572 
-584 RPEPTHRRTIGVSNT
+584 IG
-599 DRRLKLNFGPLYGV
+599 L
-613 SIDSKPGV
+613 
-621 YTRVTL
+621 
-627 TLPVITNTTEDE
+627 TNTIIRLRLLYEEQVEYEIYTGNDGYTYVVLKGNYK